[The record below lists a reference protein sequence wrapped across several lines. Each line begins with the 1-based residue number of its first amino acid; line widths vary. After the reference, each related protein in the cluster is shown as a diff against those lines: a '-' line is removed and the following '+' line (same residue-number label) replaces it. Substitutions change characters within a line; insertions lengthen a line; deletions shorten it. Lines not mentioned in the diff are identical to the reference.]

1 MLVCGETRIPAA
13 DGGTNEDGTSCW
25 PEETWEEARALCT
38 GAGARLCTVE
48 ELQGDETRGTGCMA
62 DGWLNW
68 SSDDIGCSAGEHVLV
83 VGSMTASNGAYADQ
97 EPRCRDNAEEA
108 GVRCCADVTV
118 GTPCDVATA
127 ENLDQLPGVIV
138 TLGTTVDTVTDEPV
152 TGGDR
157 CASQGCGFRG
167 GDSNT
172 IIDMSHEPAEWTTSP
187 FGDSPDCSTRLFVTI
202 DLGANYPVDG
212 VTLWHYHG
220 TKF

>member
-83 VGSMTASNGAYADQ
+83 IGSMTASNGAYADQ
-97 EPRCRDNAEEA
+97 EPRCRDNAEEG

-127 ENLDQLPGVIV
+127 ENLDQVSQRHLPPYF
-138 TLGTTVDTVTDEPV
+138 LGHFSPV
-152 TGGDR
+152 LR
-157 CASQGCGFRG
+157 
-167 GDSNT
+167 
-172 IIDMSHEPAEWTTSP
+172 
-187 FGDSPDCSTRLFVTI
+187 RLFAVP
-202 DLGANYPVDG
+202 LRFPASWRQYGENGRKMA
-212 VTLWHYHG
+212 
-220 TKF
+220 